1 MQTKGHTTSAR
12 ISPMSNEYVL
22 DQLALCEEKLLK
34 LMDDFGDTDLEKI
47 QKQMEDEEV
56 LLFFIVL

>member
-1 MQTKGHTTSAR
+1 
-12 ISPMSNEYVL
+12 MSNEYVL

-47 QKQMEDEEV
+47 QKQMEEEEV
-56 LLFFIVL
+56 WFIYFTLTKILKNICFSK